1 MVSVVEI
8 PQESEVQNSDFE
20 GTSQEVAEVEPAP
33 PQFEEGGQATVDD
46 LFKVNLGTEED
57 RRPTFISA
65 NMPAEERE
73 VYMKTRISRFLPF
86 HFPEMP
92 GSPQAGSR

>member
-1 MVSVVEI
+1 
-8 PQESEVQNSDFE
+8 
-20 GTSQEVAEVEPAP
+20 VAEVQPAP

-46 LFKVNLGTEED
+46 LKKVHLGTEED

-73 VYMKTRISRFLPF
+73 VYMKFDANLAISSISF
-86 HFPEMP
+86 
-92 GSPQAGSR
+92 